1 MGELWVYSLIAT
13 LIVCA
18 GCIPHY
24 MLGKLMKKFNHF
36 RQLKR
41 EEIEQVVLHSS
52 DHDQPLDADQ
62 FLRLYNEAIYMGDLQ
77 HAPKASQEADSILVR
92 LQDGEQINITKRDQL
107 FIVTRNKSDGHRVA
121 FLTKQDRLNSM
132 IR

>member
-1 MGELWVYSLIAT
+1 MGELWVYSLVAT

-36 RQLKR
+36 RLLKR
-41 EEIEQVVLHSS
+41 EEIEQVVLHSA

-62 FLRLYNEAIYMGDLQ
+62 FLRLYNEAIYMGNLQ
-77 HAPKASQEADSILVR
+77 HAPKAAQTADSILVR

-107 FIVTRNKSDGHRVA
+107 FIVTRNKSDGHQVA
-121 FLTKQDRLNSM
+121 FLTKQDRLDSM
-132 IR
+132 MH